1 MFKFP
6 TRSCQRMLLV
16 FCFLFTSMLVIS
28 TQPVYSQTMIPSH
41 GSKRPIVGLSRILRQ
56 PAVIENVPLS
66 FRYVSTFN
74 PISSARPGIVLYQRL
89 PRDPW
94 ANRQD
99 KEKQNEIIYQVV
111 VGGAAGLLAGIF
123 IDNPGIHIAAGIS
136 LGALSSIPFY
146 KHSYHPTRFALY
158 GAGAGGVA
166 AGLLSLASQL

>member
-111 VGGAAGLLAGIF
+111 VGGV
-123 IDNPGIHIAAGIS
+123 
-136 LGALSSIPFY
+136 
-146 KHSYHPTRFALY
+146 T
-158 GAGAGGVA
+158 
-166 AGLLSLASQL
+166 AGLLSLLSQ